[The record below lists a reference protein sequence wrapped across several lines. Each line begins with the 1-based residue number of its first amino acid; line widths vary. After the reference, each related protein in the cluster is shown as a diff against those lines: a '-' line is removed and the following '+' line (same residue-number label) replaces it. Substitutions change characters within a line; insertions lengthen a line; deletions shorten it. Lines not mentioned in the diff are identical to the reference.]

1 MNVIPSKALMKI
13 LFALMFWMM
22 LLVSCGGGTDSN
34 TTNGT
39 GSSGNT
45 PAFEAPP
52 TPGAK

>member
-1 MNVIPSKALMKI
+1 MNVIFSKALMKT
-13 LFALMFWMM
+13 LFALTFLAMF
-22 LLVSCGGGTDSN
+22 LVSCGGGTDSN

-39 GSSGNT
+39 GSNVNR